1 MLIMRDGYM
10 DMMFMHL
17 SMDMYERISNAN
29 IFNID
34 TTISLTLNDN

>member
-29 IFNID
+29 IFNNRYDDIA
-34 TTISLTLNDN
+34 NAK